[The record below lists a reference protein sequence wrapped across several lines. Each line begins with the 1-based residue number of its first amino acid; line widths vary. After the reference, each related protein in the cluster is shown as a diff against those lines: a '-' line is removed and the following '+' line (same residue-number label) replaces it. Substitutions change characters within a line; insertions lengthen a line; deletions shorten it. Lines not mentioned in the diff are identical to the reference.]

1 MSNPIDTMVKASLQ
15 SRLPLWILVTALVMG
30 VLALQLT
37 PREEEPQ
44 IRVPMIDVQVLAPG
58 LSAQQVEKQVSI
70 PLEKLLNQIKG
81 VEHIYSQ
88 SSAGMAMVTL
98 RFEVGQ
104 PREQSLLDTYNKL
117 HSNLDR
123 IPAVV
128 SDWQLKPMEVDDVP
142 VVALG
147 LWSENPQQVDAYQLG
162 RLAQEVAIQLQAIAD
177 TSEVKLVGALKR
189 QLRVELDPSAM
200 AARQV
205 STEEVINAVR
215 QSHARQYAGELTVAN
230 QQIRLE
236 SGDWARTKAEL
247 EALPVAV
254 VNGAQVPLGDIATL
268 VDGAEQA
275 QQYQWLQFA
284 NNSSKSSDH
293 SGQYP
298 MVTLSV
304 AKQPGANAVTIA
316 NQVHQLM
323 AQLESEW
330 LPDGVKVEVLRDYGQ
345 TANEKVNNLTGS
357 LAFAVVTVVIFIGL
371 FLGWRAAI
379 VVGLAVPICYGIT
392 LGLDLAFG
400 YTINRVTLFALILSL
415 GLLVDDPITGVDN
428 IERHL
433 QLERSSSKSAE
444 EVSDGITQAMS
455 EIRPALLMSTLTIV
469 LAFVPLAF
477 ITGMMGPYM
486 APMAFNVPV
495 SVTVSTLV
503 ALLVTPWLA
512 KAWLKP
518 KPQAQQ
524 SVEVKPSLYSRV
536 LTPLLESRKAAKLS
550 LWLVLGLFALAVAL
564 PAMRL
569 VPLKLLPFDNKNEV
583 QVIIDMPPSASL
595 QATAAK
601 TQAVANAVAELNEVD
616 AIAAYVGEASPMD
629 FNGLVRRYYQRNQWY
644 QAELRL
650 TLADKSV
657 REHQSHA
664 IVLRLREHLAHF
676 NQGDERIKVV
686 EVPPG
691 PPVMS
696 TLVAEVRRDP
706 LVSADAAEQ
715 SARNLMARLN
725 QEAHVVEVD
734 SSLSRY
740 QEQMNFVVN
749 KQKAAQSGVSTQQV
763 NQALQLANGGLV
775 ASHWPLA
782 HEAEPTPI
790 MLQFGRD
797 LRSQLS
803 DFDQLQF
810 KSQAGFVQQNQ
821 GEGLDA
827 SPRAMVAL
835 AELGEWQSQA
845 VDATLFRKD
854 LSPVIYVTAEVNGR
868 TPAEVIA
875 DINADQGKTDTG
887 APVPDW
893 QSRSFLNNGAN
904 IPWQMEPGTKVS
916 WTGEGELRITIR
928 VFRDMGIAFAFALAA
943 IYLVLRWQTQSAALA
958 GIIMSAIPL
967 TMIGIM
973 PGFYLMNQFGER
985 VIAGAPEPVLFTA
998 TAMIGMI
1005 ALAGI
1010 AVRNSLILVEFIGAQ
1025 RKLGV
1030 PIKQALLQA
1039 GDARL
1044 RPVLLTAGTTLL
1056 GNLVIT
1062 LDPVFSGLAL
1072 AIIFGILASTLFSLL
1087 VVPVVYL
1094 LVFDKPQANPTQTL
1108 KDAS

>member
-1 MSNPIDTMVKASLQ
+1 MSNPIDTMVKTSLQ
-15 SRLPLWILVTALVMG
+15 SRLPLWILVTALVLG

-104 PREQSLLDTYNKL
+104 AREQSLLNTYNKL

-147 LWSENPQQVDAYQLG
+147 LWSENPQQVNAYQLG

-177 TSEVKLVGALKR
+177 TSKVNVVGALKR

-200 AARQV
+200 AARLV

-215 QSHARQYAGELTVAN
+215 QSHARQYAGELTLAN
-230 QQIRLE
+230 RQIRLE
-236 SGDWARTKAEL
+236 SGDWARSKADL
-247 EALPVAV
+247 EALPIAV
-254 VNGAQVPLGDIATL
+254 VNGAQVSLGDIATL
-268 VDGAEQA
+268 VDGPEQA

-284 NNSSKSSDH
+284 NNSPKAAENSQ
-293 SGQYP
+293 QYP

-323 AQLESEW
+323 TQLKGEW
-330 LPDGVKVEVLRDYGQ
+330 LPQGVKVEVLRDYGQ
-345 TANEKVNNLTGS
+345 TANEKVNNLTAS
-357 LAFAVVTVVIFIGL
+357 LAFAVATVVVFIGL

-392 LGLDLAFG
+392 LGLDWAFG

-428 IERHL
+428 IERNL
-433 QLERSSSKSAE
+433 GKSADK
-444 EVSDGITQAMS
+444 VSDSITKAMS

-518 KPQAQQ
+518 KQRSQQ
-524 SVEVKPSLYSRV
+524 PSKLKPSLYTRV

-657 REHQSHA
+657 RSHQSHA
-664 IVLRLREHLAHF
+664 VVLRLREHLAHF

-696 TLVAEVRRDP
+696 TLVAEVSRDP
-706 LVSADAAEQ
+706 LVSAGIAEQ

-775 ASHWPLA
+775 ASYWPLA

-790 MLQFGRD
+790 VLQFSRD
-797 LRSQLS
+797 SRSQIS
-803 DFDQLQF
+803 DFGPLQL
-810 KSQAGFVQQNQ
+810 KGQAGFEQHNQ
-821 GEGLDA
+821 GNGLDA

-835 AELGEWQSQA
+835 AELGEWHSQP

-875 DINADQGKTDTG
+875 DINADQDKTDTNE
-887 APVPDW
+887 PVPDW
-893 QSRSFLNNGAN
+893 QSRSYLNNGAN
-904 IPWQMEPGTKVS
+904 IPWQMKPGTHVS

-928 VFRDMGIAFAFALAA
+928 VFRDMGIAFAFALTA
-943 IYLVLRWQTQSAALA
+943 IYLVLRWQTRSAALA

-985 VIAGAPEPVLFTA
+985 VIAGAPDPVLFTA

-1025 RKLGV
+1025 RKQGV

-1039 GDARL
+1039 GDERL

-1087 VVPVVYL
+1087 VVPIVYL
-1094 LVFDKPQANPTQTL
+1094 LVFDKPQSNPTKTL
-1108 KDAS
+1108 KEVS